1 MNLEQLKKEFIELK
15 KEQLK
20 YIADVTSLS
29 KEKKFTEQEKIK
41 IYRDIKKYEKEIS
54 DLAKTIIET
63 MKKENIKFRFNDV
76 VIEFDLNN
84 YYDSL
89 KIDNQYRKEY
99 VLNILDVKNNKCKF
113 TFQNLQRISNNN
125 FKTLDPDLIENGQ
138 RLINKPIY
146 IFCGY
151 YDYREDCYGPCFG
164 NEDDYIHGI
173 YKIIFLDEKKEIIK
187 NKMGQFEKDKV
198 IIRTEQYVNDYDIE
212 NIFRNELLNPKNN
225 TIDDCINNTRKIIKT
240 INYLRSPEYK
250 EKILLDKI
258 NELYEKVKGNCI
270 NEELLYSGK
279 FLSILK
285 EIYELPNNKIVE
297 KEKIIKNNGKNSV
310 IIIAIT
316 KDNKYII
323 TFQNRLK
330 NKMIAEFPSGY
341 IENDEDI
348 LTAAK
353 RELMEEAGYTS
364 NDLFVLDQAYTSV
377 GIDNSISY
385 IVIANNCI
393 KTDNICHEG
402 TEFLTYDLFSK
413 QELEYLINNNIMNG
427 SMNKLAYYN
436 LICNIDDNKRLK
448 KKNINPL
455 R

>member
-1 MNLEQLKKEFIELK
+1 MNLEQLKQDFIKLK

-20 YIADVTSLS
+20 YIAYVANLS
-29 KEKKFTEQEKIK
+29 KEKKFTEQEQLE
-41 IYRDIKKYEKEIS
+41 IYRNIKKVEKEIC
-54 DLAKTIIET
+54 DLAKTIIDT
-63 MKKENIKFRFNDV
+63 TKKENIKFRFNDI

-99 VLNILDVKNNKCKF
+99 VLNILDVKDNKCKF
-113 TFQNLQRISNNN
+113 TFQNLQRISKNH
-125 FKTLDPDLIENGQ
+125 FKTIELDLIENGQ

-164 NEDDYIHGI
+164 NEDDYIYGI
-173 YKIIFLDEKKEIIK
+173 YKLIFEDEKKEILKSKIE
-187 NKMGQFEKDKV
+187 QFEKDKM

-212 NIFRNELLNPKNN
+212 DIFRNELLNPKNN
-225 TIDDCINNTRKIIKT
+225 TIDDCVNNTKKNIKV
-240 INYLRSPEYK
+240 INYLKSPKYK

-258 NELYEKVKGNCI
+258 NELYEKIKGNCI
-270 NEELLYSGK
+270 NEELLYNGK

-285 EIYELPNNKIVE
+285 ETYQLPNNKIVE
-297 KEKIIKNNGKNSV
+297 KEKIIKNNGKDSV

-316 KDNKYII
+316 DNKYII

-330 NKMIAEFPSGY
+330 DKMIAEFPSGY
-341 IENDEDI
+341 IENNEDI

-353 RELMEEAGYTS
+353 RELIEETGYTS
-364 NDLFVLDQAYTSV
+364 NDLFIVDQAYTSV
-377 GIDNSISY
+377 GIDNSISH
-385 IVIANNCI
+385 IVIANNCL
-393 KTDNICHEG
+393 KTTETNYYG
-402 TEFLTYDLFSK
+402 TEFLVYDLFSK
-413 QELEYLINNNIMNG
+413 EELEYLINNNIMNG
-427 SMNKLAYYN
+427 AMNKLAYYN
-436 LICNIDDNKRLK
+436 LICNIDNNKRLK